1 MDAILSVERLSVVF
15 DGFQALDGVDLQVRR
30 GGVHALIGPNGAGKT
45 TLLDAIGGRVRQAAG
60 RVWLDGRL
68 DLAHLAEHRRARL
81 GIARKFQTPS
91 VFPHLTVRENLELA
105 AAPPG
110 LWATIVRPL
119 SATARTRIDEVCT
132 LIRLEGA
139 GGQMAGTL
147 AHGQKQWLEI
157 GMLLVRQ
164 PKVLLLDEP
173 VAGMTGAERSDTAAR
188 LAEVARQATVL
199 LVEHDMDF
207 VRQVSGRVTVLHGGR
222 VLCEGSM
229 AQVAADPRVIASY
242 LGREGARHAAG

>member
-1 MDAILSVERLSVVF
+1 MDAVLTVEGLSVVF
-15 DGFQALDGVDLQVRR
+15 DGFHALRGVDLRVCRN
-30 GGVHALIGPNGAGKT
+30 GVHALIGPNGAGKT
-45 TLLDAIGGRVRQAAG
+45 TLLDAICGRVRPAAG
-60 RVWLDGRL
+60 RVRLDGRV
-68 DLAHLAEHRRARL
+68 DLVRLAEHRRARL

-91 VFPHLTVRENLELA
+91 VFPQLSVRENLELA

-119 SATARTRIDEVCT
+119 SPTALDRIREVAA
-132 LIRLEGA
+132 LIHLAGA
-139 GGQMAGTL
+139 SAQPAGTL

-173 VAGMTGAERSDTAAR
+173 VAGMTGAERADTAVR
-188 LAEVARQATVL
+188 LTEVARRATVL

-207 VRQVSGRVTVLHGGR
+207 VRRVADRVTVLHGGR
-222 VLCEGSM
+222 VLCEGGM

-242 LGREGARHAAG
+242 LGREGTRHAAG